1 MRKQICLTILVSTIF
16 ILNTNFGSSFT
27 AEETQNGK
35 TKIQFNLGDIQTES
49 IGEYTRFTSPN
60 SGSGR
65 TTEEGMPELPL
76 YSTLV
81 QIDSDKE
88 YQVNFSVLQSHTMK
102 NVKVFPFQNDK
113 EGKYP
118 SKINHVNQEYYQSG
132 GTFHRFRALSY
143 ERFTIIKYKCCSF

>member
-81 QIDSDKE
+81 QITRSTFL
-88 YQVNFSVLQSHTMK
+88 FSNPIQ
-102 NVKVFPFQNDK
+102 
-113 EGKYP
+113 
-118 SKINHVNQEYYQSG
+118 
-132 GTFHRFRALSY
+132 
-143 ERFTIIKYKCCSF
+143 